1 MKVEIKEQ
9 SNGKKILNVTVLY
22 TEGCPVTPN
31 TIERIRECVAE
42 LGVRADRSRFLGSP
56 TVPMNGIDI
65 DPSVLDSKVFGFMR
79 RTYGASVM
87 PSKEMIIDALNE
99 A

>member
-42 LGVRADRSRFLGSP
+42 LGVRVELRKVLIDSQEEADRSRFLGGP
-56 TVPMNGIDI
+56 TFQNNAIDI
-65 DPSVLDSKVFGFMR
+65 DPSVLGSKVFGFM
-79 RTYGASVM
+79 
-87 PSKEMIIDALNE
+87 
-99 A
+99 